1 MRAKPSWM
9 NDPSAFLINSLSLRF
24 PPTAAQAHA
33 MRFHRGLL
41 ATVFILVAA
50 TNALASKSTTEPDLG
65 DNHKRLLR
73 VSKTPDEEEREE
85 S

>member
-1 MRAKPSWM
+1 
-9 NDPSAFLINSLSLRF
+9 
-24 PPTAAQAHA
+24 

-85 S
+85 SATSGCLSFALTPIWLQMFGHWFCYSL